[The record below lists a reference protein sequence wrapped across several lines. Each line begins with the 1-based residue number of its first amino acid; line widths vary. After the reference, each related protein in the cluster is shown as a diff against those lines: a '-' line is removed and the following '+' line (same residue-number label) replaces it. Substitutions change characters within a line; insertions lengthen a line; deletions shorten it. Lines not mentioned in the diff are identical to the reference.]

1 MSKINLHSETGNLE
15 GVILH
20 PPGPE
25 VENMTPKNAE
35 RALYSDILNL
45 AVARKEYNQ
54 LECTL
59 QQITNTYRV
68 GDLLRDILRSN
79 EVKEKIIKKTCYNER
94 RPELL
99 DFLMDQEPGELSR
112 LLIQGVPLKRETLT
126 NFLSNENYALSPLHN
141 FFFTRD
147 SAIALYDKVLI
158 GNMASRV
165 RYREALIME
174 AIFNYHPQ
182 LRSQTI
188 VAEDFDI
195 AGNRISIEG
204 GDVLVARED
213 ILLIGIGTRTTTQGV
228 DFIMNQL
235 RQDKKPFHLI
245 VQQLP
250 EKPESFIHLDM
261 VFTLLDHDMCMVY
274 EPLILRP
281 NKYETVHIELDNGKV
296 KSIGTVENIPAI
308 LSRLGMDLKPA
319 YCGGNSDPNIQEREQ
334 WHSGANF
341 FAVGPGKVIGYNRN
355 IHTLENLNQNGFE
368 ILKVR
373 DLLSGKIKL
382 NDYNKYVLTIDGS
395 ELSRGGGGARCMTM
409 PFRRSN
415 S

>member
-1 MSKINLHSETGNLE
+1 MSKINLYSETGNLE

-25 VENMTPKNAE
+25 VENMTPQNAE

-54 LECTL
+54 LECAL
-59 QQITNTYRV
+59 QQITETYRV
-68 GDLLRDILRSN
+68 GDLLRDILQSN
-79 EVKEKIIKKTCYNER
+79 EVKDKIIKKTCYNEK

-99 DFLMDQEPGELSR
+99 DFLMEQEPGELSR
-112 LLIQGVPLKRETLT
+112 LLIQGVPLKRDTLT
-126 NFLSNENYALSPLHN
+126 NFLSNENYALTPLHN

-147 SAIALYDKVLI
+147 SSIALFDKILI
-158 GNMASRV
+158 AKMASTV
-165 RYREALIME
+165 REREALIME
-174 AIFNYHPQ
+174 AIFNYHPK

-188 VAEDFDI
+188 VPESHDI

-204 GDVLVARED
+204 GDLLVVRED
-213 ILLIGIGTRTTTQGV
+213 ILLIGIGSRTTTQGV
-228 DFIMNQL
+228 DFIINQL
-235 RQDKKPFHLI
+235 KQEKRRIHII

-250 EKPESFIHLDM
+250 HRPESFIHLDM
-261 VFTLLDHDMCMVY
+261 VFTLLDQDVCMLY

-281 NKYETVHIELDNGKV
+281 NKYETVYIDLDNGKV
-296 KSIGTVENIPAI
+296 KSISTVEHIPAI
-308 LSRLGMDLKPA
+308 LARLGMDLKPTF
-319 YCGGNSDPNIQEREQ
+319 CGGNSDPGIQEREQ

-368 ILKVR
+368 VIRVR
-373 DLLSGKIKL
+373 DMLSGKISL
-382 NDYNKYVLTIDGS
+382 DDYNKYVLTIDGS
-395 ELSRGGGGARCMTM
+395 ELSRGGGGVRCMTM
-409 PFRRSN
+409 PLRRSR

>member
-1 MSKINLHSETGNLE
+1 MSKINLYSEIGNLE

-25 VENMTPKNAE
+25 VENMTPQNAE

-54 LECTL
+54 LECAL
-59 QQITNTYRV
+59 QQITETYRV

-79 EVKEKIIKKTCYNER
+79 EVKEKIIKKTCYNEK

-147 SAIALYDKVLI
+147 SAIAIYDKILI
-158 GNMASRV
+158 GKMASRV
-165 RYREALIME
+165 REREALIME

-188 VAEDFDI
+188 VANDVDI
-195 AGNRISIEG
+195 AGKKISIEG
-204 GDVLVARED
+204 GDVLLARED
-213 ILLIGIGTRTTTQGV
+213 ILLVGIGSRTTTQGV

-235 RQDKKPFHLI
+235 KQEKRPFHII

-281 NKYETVHIELDNGKV
+281 NRYETVHIALDNGKV

-308 LSRLGMDLKPA
+308 LSRLGMDLKPTF
-319 YCGGNSDPNIQEREQ
+319 CGGSSDPNIQEREQ

-355 IHTLENLNQNGFE
+355 INSLENLNQNGFD

-373 DLLSGKIKL
+373 DLLNGKIKL
-382 NDYNKYVLTIDGS
+382 SDYHKYVLTIDGS

-415 S
+415 N

>member
-1 MSKINLHSETGNLE
+1 MSKINLYSEIGNLE

-25 VENMTPKNAE
+25 VENMTPQNAE

-54 LECTL
+54 LECAL
-59 QQITNTYRV
+59 QHITETYRV

-79 EVKEKIIKKTCYNER
+79 EVKEKIIKKTCYNEK

-99 DFLMDQEPGELSR
+99 NFLMEQEPGELSR
-112 LLIQGVPLKRETLT
+112 LLIQGVPLRRDSLT
-126 NFLSNENYALSPLHN
+126 NFLSNENFALSPLHN

-147 SAIALYDKVLI
+147 SSIALFDKVLI
-158 GNMASRV
+158 AKMANEV
-165 RYREALIME
+165 RDREALIME
-174 AIFNYHPQ
+174 AIFNYHPK

-188 VAEDFDI
+188 VPESQDI
-195 AGNRISIEG
+195 SGNRVSIEG
-204 GDVLVARED
+204 GDLLVARED
-213 ILLIGIGTRTTTQGV
+213 IILIGIGSRTTTQGV
-228 DFIMNQL
+228 DFIINHL
-235 RQDKKPFHLI
+235 RQEKRSFHVI

-250 EKPESFIHLDM
+250 NRPESFIHLDM
-261 VFTLLDHDMCMVY
+261 VFTLLDQDMCMVY
-274 EPLILRP
+274 EPLIIRP

-296 KSIGTVENIPAI
+296 KSIGTVEHIPAI
-308 LSRLGMDLKPA
+308 LARLGMDLKPTF
-319 YCGGNSDPNIQEREQ
+319 CGGKSDPGIQEREQ

-355 IHTLENLNQNGFE
+355 IHTLDNLNQNGFE
-368 ILKVR
+368 VLRVR
-373 DLLSGKIKL
+373 DMLNGKINL
-382 NDYNKYVLTIDGS
+382 SDYSKYVLTIDGS
-395 ELSRGGGGARCMTM
+395 ELSRGGGGTRCMTM
-409 PFRRSN
+409 PFRRSR

>member
-1 MSKINLHSETGNLE
+1 MSKISLHSEIGNLE

-54 LECTL
+54 LECAL

-99 DFLMDQEPGELSR
+99 DFLLDQEPGELSR

-158 GNMASRV
+158 GNMARSV

-188 VAEDFDI
+188 VAEDLDI
-195 AGNRISIEG
+195 AGNRITIEG

-213 ILLIGIGTRTTTQGV
+213 ILLIGIGTRTTAQGV
-228 DFIMNQL
+228 DFIINQL
-235 RQDKKPFHLI
+235 RQQKRPSHLI
-245 VQQLP
+245 IQQLP

-296 KSIGTVENIPAI
+296 KSIGSVENIPAI
-308 LSRLGMDLKPA
+308 LCRLGMDLKPT
-319 YCGGNSDPNIQEREQ
+319 YCGGKSDPNIQEREQ

-355 IHTLENLNQNGFE
+355 IHTIDNLNQNGFE
-368 ILKVR
+368 VLKVR
-373 DLLSGKIKL
+373 DLLNGKLKL
-382 NDYNKYVLTIDGS
+382 NDYSKYVLTIDGS

-415 S
+415 T